1 MPTES
6 ANLPL
11 PGRLRAA
18 VDAVA
23 EQPIADTEK
32 GFGVISAGRAVSAAT
47 LAAERP
53 AALGADFTMPLLV
66 LRDSALR
73 HNAVAM
79 ATWCAR
85 AGVQLAPHGKTTMAP
100 QLIARQLA
108 AGAWGVTAAT
118 ISQAQV
124 FRAFGMPRVLI
135 ANELTEPAGIR
146 WLAAELAAD
155 RDFECYVYADSVAG
169 VTLLDR
175 ALQSGGGVT
184 RPLNVLI
191 ELGFPGGR
199 TGCRTV
205 AEGVDTAAAVSATST
220 LEVAGVAGYEGGIG
234 ADSSPATLAAVASYC
249 RQLRELARALRD
261 RQPLPSAGSEPGSES
276 LAAPRNPA
284 FIISVGGSAYFDV
297 VVRELTAGP
306 GPEPDGPGPGGPEPG
321 GPEPGGPEPGGPEPG
336 GPEPGGPEPGGPEP
350 VVVLRSGC
358 YLTHDHGE
366 YARVGPAARQRGPE
380 LIPALELWA
389 PVLSRPEPTLA
400 LICAGR
406 RDVSFDQGFP
416 VPLRVRGADG
426 ALRGADRMTV
436 TRLDDQ
442 HGYLSVPADAELV
455 PGDLICL
462 GISHPCTTFDKWRV
476 IPVVDDEYRVID
488 AVHTF
493 F

>member
-1 MPTES
+1 M
-6 ANLPL
+6 PL
-11 PGRLRAA
+11 PDRVRAA
-18 VDAVA
+18 VDALA
-23 EQPIADTEK
+23 DRPIASTEK
-32 GFGVISAGRAVSAAT
+32 GFGVISAGRTVSSAS

-53 AALGADFTMPLLV
+53 DALGADFTMPLLV

-73 HNAVAM
+73 HNALAM
-79 ATWCAR
+79 ADWCAA
-85 AGVQLAPHGKTTMAP
+85 AGVELAPHGKTTMAP

-118 ISQAQV
+118 ISQVQV

-135 ANELTEPAGIR
+135 ANQLTDPAGIR

-155 RDFECYVYADSVAG
+155 ADFECYAYVDSVAG
-169 VTLLDR
+169 AALLDQ
-175 ALQSGGGVT
+175 ALQSGAAT

-205 AEGVDTAAAVSATST
+205 EEGVATAAAAGGSRT
-220 LEVAGVAGYEGGIG
+220 LAVAGVAGYEGGIG
-234 ADSSPATLAAVASYC
+234 HDSTQATLDAVASYC
-249 RQLRELARALRD
+249 RRLRELDQALHGL
-261 RQPLPSAGSEPGSES
+261 RQGRSGLPGSASAGTSIMS
-276 LAAPRNPA
+276 A
-284 FIISVGGSAYFDV
+284 GGSAYFDV
-297 VVRELTAGP
+297 VVRELTASGLVP
-306 GPEPDGPGPGGPEPG
+306 GERAPDGLIPGERAPT
-321 GPEPGGPEPGGPEPG
+321 
-336 GPEPGGPEPGGPEP
+336 
-350 VVVLRSGC
+350 VVLRSGC

-366 YARVGPAARQRGPE
+366 YATIGPRARQHGPE
-380 LIPALELWA
+380 LVPALELWA

-400 LICAGR
+400 LVCAGR
-406 RDVSFDQGFP
+406 RDASFDQGFP
-416 VPLRVRGADG
+416 IPLRVRGLHGVQRA
-426 ALRGADRMTV
+426 ADRMTV

-442 HGYLSVPADAELV
+442 HAYLRLPADAELA

-488 AVHTF
+488 AIHTF

>member
-6 ANLPL
+6 ADLPL

-18 VDAVA
+18 VDALG

-73 HNAVAM
+73 HNALAM

-108 AGAWGVTAAT
+108 AGAWGATAAT

-135 ANELTEPAGIR
+135 ANELADPAGIR

-155 RDFECYVYADSVAG
+155 RDFECYVYVDSVAG
-169 VTLLDR
+169 VALLDR
-175 ALQSGGGVT
+175 ALRSGGGGGA

-199 TGCRTV
+199 TGCRTI

-220 LEVAGVAGYEGGIG
+220 LKVAGVAGYEGGIG

-249 RQLRELARALRD
+249 RQLRELAQALRK
-261 RQPLPSAGSEPGSES
+261 RQPPPGAGSESGSES
-276 LAAPRNPA
+276 PAAPRDPA
-284 FIISVGGSAYFDV
+284 FIISVGGSAYFDI
-297 VVRELTAGP
+297 VVRELTAGS
-306 GPEPDGPGPGGPEPG
+306 GPGPGGPEPG
-321 GPEPGGPEPGGPEPG
+321 GPDPDGRGPGRPQPGEPEPGGPA
-336 GPEPGGPEPGGPEP
+336 P

-416 VPLRVRGADG
+416 VPLRVLGADG

-442 HGYLSVPADAELV
+442 HGYLSIPADAELA

-476 IPVVDDEYRVID
+476 IPVVDEEYRVID

>member
-1 MPTES
+1 M
-6 ANLPL
+6 
-11 PGRLRAA
+11 
-18 VDAVA
+18 A

-73 HNAVAM
+73 HNVVAM

-321 GPEPGGPEPGGPEPG
+321 GPEP
-336 GPEPGGPEPGGPEP
+336 